1 MENTKKSLQGK
12 SVLITGGAGFIGSHL
27 TDRVIVENPSQV
39 IVVDNFFLGSELN
52 LISAAKKFPN
62 IEIKRADA
70 SNFQSMMQLV
80 KKHQVEVVFDL
91 ATIPLPTSLEYPS
104 WTLSTNI
111 EMATTF
117 CELSRLNMIEELVH
131 LSTSE
136 TYGSASYVP
145 MPESH
150 PRNPSTPYAASKI
163 SADAII
169 ESYIHTFN
177 IDATIIRPFNNFGP
191 RQNAGSYAGIIPIVI
206 NKVMNNLPI
215 EIFGDGKQ
223 TRDFSFV
230 KQTVDTIVEI
240 YLSNGSIRNTF
251 NLASGSETA
260 ILDLV
265 QKLLLI
271 LDSPNHEI
279 VFCPKRLGDVYR
291 HCGDVS
297 KISELLGREMKTS
310 LKLEDLSET
319 VDWYRNIH
327 AK

>member
-27 TDRVIVENPSQV
+27 TDRVISENPSQV

-52 LISAAKKFPN
+52 LISAAKRFPN

-80 KKHQVEVVFDL
+80 RKHQVEVVFDL
-91 ATIPLPTSLEYPS
+91 ATIPLPTSLEFPS

-145 MPESH
+145 MPETH

-177 IDATIIRPFNNFGP
+177 IAATIIRPFNNFGP

-240 YLSNGSIRNTF
+240 YLHKGSIRNTF

-279 VFCPKRLGDVYR
+279 VFCPKRPGDVYR

-327 AK
+327 GK

>member
-80 KKHQVEVVFDL
+80 RKHQVEIVFDL
-91 ATIPLPTSLEYPS
+91 ATIPLPTSLEFPS
-104 WTLSTNI
+104 WTLSTNM

-117 CELSRLNMIEELVH
+117 CELSRLNLIEELIH

-145 MPESH
+145 MPETH

-223 TRDFSFV
+223 TRDFLFV

-240 YLSNGSIRNTF
+240 YLHNDSIRNTF

-265 QKLLLI
+265 EKLLLI

-279 VFCPKRLGDVYR
+279 VFRHKRPGDVYR

-297 KISELLGREMKTS
+297 KISRLLGREMTTS

-327 AK
+327 EK

>member
-1 MENTKKSLQGK
+1 MENFKKSLQGK

-27 TDRVIVENPSQV
+27 TDRVIVENPSKV
-39 IVVDNFFLGSELN
+39 IVVDNFYLGSELN
-52 LISAAKKFPN
+52 LISAAENFPN

-80 KKHQVEVVFDL
+80 RKHQVEVVFDL
-91 ATIPLPTSLEYPS
+91 ATIPLPTSLEFPS

-111 EMATTF
+111 EIAMTF
-117 CELSRLNMIEELVH
+117 CELSRLNVIEELIH

-145 MPESH
+145 MPETH

-169 ESYIHTFN
+169 ESYIHTFD

-230 KQTVDTIVEI
+230 KQTVDTIVEV
-240 YLSNGSIRNTF
+240 YLHNDSIRSTF

-265 QKLLLI
+265 EKLLLL

-279 VFCPKRLGDVYR
+279 VFCPKRRGDVYR

-297 KISELLGREMKTS
+297 KLSGLLGREMTTS
-310 LKLEDLSET
+310 LKLEDLNET
-319 VDWYRNIH
+319 VDWYRNVYG
-327 AK
+327 K